1 MDLSEIRTSAA
12 TVDEYIDSLKE
23 PFKEKFLARMQTYQ
37 LQMQLVDQLKT
48 RTNDFMILVF
58 SASWCKDCAQYV
70 PVLALIAERTGLE
83 VRVFGGLKR
92 DPLSHTSKWRIP
104 PSPHEVL
111 DFGVDK
117 IPLMIVFDLDGRE
130 IGRIVESPK
139 RYPTLEQELC
149 EIIKSR

>member
-1 MDLSEIRTSAA
+1 MDLSEIRRRA
-12 TVDEYIDSLKE
+12 VKIDQYIDGLEE

-37 LQMQLVDQLKT
+37 LQTQFVDRLKT
-48 RTNDFMILVF
+48 RANDFMILVF
-58 SASWCKDCAQYV
+58 SASWCKDCVQYI
-70 PVLALIAERTGLE
+70 PVLALIARRTRLE

-104 PSPHEVL
+104 PSPREVL
-111 DFGVDK
+111 DFGVDA

-139 RYPTLEQELC
+139 RYPTLEQELF
-149 EIIKSR
+149 EIIKC